1 MAVSVL
7 IVKKQSGG
15 CILAWKLN
23 EILLLKYTYLADDL
37 FCAVSAQ
44 SDSRKQLFQIS
55 AAGDISIE
63 ILGYY

>member
-7 IVKKQSGG
+7 IVKKQCGG

-23 EILLLKYTYLADDL
+23 EILLLKYTHLAGDL

-44 SDSRKQLFQIS
+44 SDSTKQLFQIS
-55 AAGDISIE
+55 AGDISIE
-63 ILGYY
+63 ILGFN